1 MLLTITTNPSIDVVY
16 QTNFFKLGQTNR
28 EVSHYQVIG
37 GKGINAGRVAS
48 ILTGNK
54 ENVAAMGFVGRD
66 NSAGIIQ
73 DLQEYGVANKMIQ
86 VPGKTRFCYTI
97 IDGKGQKTEL
107 NEVGQQI
114 STEEANQLLEQI
126 SSLTNLNGVSINGSL
141 APNLPGNFYSQV
153 IRAVR
158 EKNPRA
164 KIVLDTSGA
173 ALKSVLMGKD
183 LPDYIKPNSEELSE
197 LLATDVVEEKNAVL
211 SALMNPIFKNIPN
224 VLVSMGAHGGVA
236 KVGIETP
243 RYYKIKI
250 SSQLAVNPEGSGDAM
265 IGGILSAL
273 AYGKSNIDVIRAAM
287 AAGMANAVEA
297 KTGFVQKSTFNRF
310 LRSDKDIHVQIIKAV
325 PTPIK

>member
-16 QTNFFKLGQTNR
+16 QTNAFELGMTNR

-48 ILTGNK
+48 ILARNK
-54 ENVAAMGFVGRD
+54 ENVAATGFVGKT
-66 NSAGIIQ
+66 NSSGIIQ
-73 DLQEYGVANKMIQ
+73 DLQKYGVIDEMIR
-86 VPGKTRFCYTI
+86 VPGTTRFCYTI

-107 NEVGQQI
+107 NEVGQAI
-114 STEEANQLLEQI
+114 PNEKANQLLEQI

-141 APNLPGNFYSQV
+141 APNLPKNFYSQV

-158 EKNPRA
+158 EKNPQA
-164 KIVLDTSGA
+164 KIVLDTSGV
-173 ALKSVLMGKD
+173 ALKSVLMGEY
-183 LPDYIKPNSEELSE
+183 LPDYIKPNNEELGE
-197 LLATDVVEEKNAVL
+197 LLGTDVAEENNVVL

-236 KVGIETP
+236 KIGIETP
-243 RYYKIKI
+243 QYYRIKI
-250 SSQLAVNPEGSGDAM
+250 SSQQAVNPEGSGDAM

-273 AYGKSNIDVIRAAM
+273 AYGGSNIDVIRAAM

-297 KTGFVQKSTFNRF
+297 KTGFVQKSVFERF
-310 LRSDKDIHVQIIKAV
+310 LKSKEDIKVQTIEIV